1 MNYSDIILL
10 ALALSIDACV
20 VSFSYGL
27 CTEKRKRLTSFALA
41 ITTGFFQGFMPVI
54 SYFCTDMVKTFI
66 QPYSKYI
73 VFIIFMYLGI
83 TFIKD
88 SFNKKNH
95 KKLYISLKT
104 LLLIGI
110 ATSIDAFSAGI
121 SLSLT
126 NTSITFSA
134 CAIGIITF
142 INSLLGYWSGCC
154 LKGFNAQILEIV
166 GGLTLI
172 GLAIKTFI

>member
-1 MNYSDIILL
+1 MSYSEIILL

-27 CTEKRKRLTSFALA
+27 CTERRKRLTSLALA
-41 ITTGFFQGFMPVI
+41 ITTGFFQAFMPVI
-54 SYFCTDMVKTFI
+54 AYFFTDMVKNFI

-83 TFIKD
+83 TFIKE
-88 SFNKKNH
+88 SFQKDND
-95 KKLYISLKT
+95 KKLCVSIKT

-126 NTSITFSA
+126 NTPILFSA
-134 CAIGIITF
+134 SAIGIITF
-142 INSLLGYWSGCC
+142 ANSLFGYWSGCY
-154 LKGFNAQILEIV
+154 LKIFNPQILEII

-172 GLAIKTFI
+172 GLAVKTFV